1 MTWDGVEHQDFTWW
15 KHIVQYFCFL
25 IQKLTLVKL
34 WLISG
39 VINQI
44 IETQRRG
51 VEEEVVVVLGELLS
65 KIRFEITL
73 GY

>member
-1 MTWDGVEHQDFTWW
+1 M
-15 KHIVQYFCFL
+15 
-25 IQKLTLVKL
+25 
-34 WLISG
+34 ISG

-51 VEEEVVVVLGELLS
+51 VEEEEEEVVVGGLFN
-65 KIRFEITL
+65 KIRFDFTL

>member
-1 MTWDGVEHQDFTWW
+1 
-15 KHIVQYFCFL
+15 
-25 IQKLTLVKL
+25 
-34 WLISG
+34 LISG

>member
-1 MTWDGVEHQDFTWW
+1 
-15 KHIVQYFCFL
+15 
-25 IQKLTLVKL
+25 
-34 WLISG
+34 LISG

-51 VEEEVVVVLGELLS
+51 VEEEEEVVVGDLFN
-65 KIRFEITL
+65 KIRFDFTL